1 MTDLVYPVGVS
12 ARMVHRPAPGEEIR
26 SSEILPI
33 VEPTGIVVGRAARQ
47 WCHSG
52 EKHLHPVVHLHI
64 LNRSG
69 ELYIQ
74 KRAKTKKLLPGRW
87 DTAVG
92 GHVGYGER
100 ILEALFRESSEELG
114 FTDFNPVHLETY
126 VFESEIEREL
136 VYVFAAV
143 GDFELHPDHDEVE
156 EGRWWSFESIDAD
169 LSKSIFTPNFEM
181 EFQKIRHS
189 LEALL

>member
-1 MTDLVYPVGVS
+1 M
-12 ARMVHRPAPGEEIR
+12 
-26 SSEILPI
+26 
-33 VEPTGIVVGRAARQ
+33 
-47 WCHSG
+47 
-52 EKHLHPVVHLHI
+52 
-64 LNRSG
+64 
-69 ELYIQ
+69 
-74 KRAKTKKLLPGRW
+74 TKKLLPGRW

-156 EGRWWSFESIDAD
+156 EGKWWSFESIDSD
-169 LSKSIFTPNFEM
+169 LAKSIFTPNFEM

>member
-1 MTDLVYPVGVS
+1 MTDLVYPAGMP
-12 ARMVHRPAPGEEIR
+12 ARLLHRPAPGETFR
-26 SSEILPI
+26 SSEMLPV
-33 VEPTGIVVGRAARQ
+33 VEPTGIVIGQAPRQ

-52 EKHLHPVVHLHI
+52 EKPLHPVVHLHI

-69 ELYIQ
+69 ELYVQ
-74 KRAKTKKLLPGRW
+74 KRAMTKKLLPGRW

-100 ILEALFRESSEELG
+100 ILEALYRESAEELG
-114 FTDFNPVHLETY
+114 FHDFNPVHLETY

-143 GDFELHPDHDEVE
+143 GDFDLHPDHDEVE
-156 EGRWWSFESIDAD
+156 EGRWWSFQSIDAD

-189 LEALL
+189 LESLL

>member
-1 MTDLVYPVGVS
+1 MTDLVYPVGMP
-12 ARMVHRPAPGEEIR
+12 ACMIHRPGPDDDVR
-26 SSEILPI
+26 LSEILPV
-33 VEPTGIVVGRAARQ
+33 VEPSGLVTGRALRQ

-52 EKHLHPVVHLHI
+52 EKPLHPVVHLHI

-74 KRAKTKKLLPGRW
+74 KRSMTKKLLPGRW

-92 GHVGYGER
+92 GHVGYGES
-100 ILEALFRESSEELG
+100 ILEALFRESEEELA

-143 GDFELHPDHDEVE
+143 GDFVLRPNPDEVD
-156 EGRWWSFESIDAD
+156 EGRWWFFESIDAD

-181 EFQKIRHS
+181 EFQKVRHS
-189 LEALL
+189 LESLL

>member
-12 ARMVHRPAPGEEIR
+12 ARLIHRSDPGEEIR
-26 SSEILPI
+26 SSEILPV
-33 VEPTGIVVGRAARQ
+33 VEPSGIVVGRATRQ

-52 EKHLHPVVHLHI
+52 DKPLHPVVHLHI

-69 ELYIQ
+69 ELYVQ
-74 KRAKTKKLLPGRW
+74 KRAMTKKLLPGRW

-100 ILEALFRESSEELG
+100 ILEALYRESAEELG
-114 FTDFNPVHLETY
+114 FHDFNPVHLETY

-143 GDFELHPDHDEVE
+143 GNFELHPDHDEVE
-156 EGRWWSFESIDAD
+156 EGKWWSFESIDAH